1 MAHNPIFALFPP
13 GNRGAILQQV
23 LEGNNVFERYM
34 LYGIDRM
41 ILNGLPVRTYF
52 SCKENFLYFK
62 LLNGLYKFFAKYTI
76 GSHGDL
82 LWMAPAFPDLWKNG
96 VVFAFSEK
104 CIYPLLFLR
113 FFGLFKNLKVILI
126 SIGLSEKFQL
136 LVDRGASAPLNR
148 LLSEIE
154 SISKII
160 TFSWSEK
167 TILTNNYNLDN
178 VVFIPLG
185 VDVDIF
191 KSTNNCFPKKHN
203 IISVG
208 ADKNRDFD
216 LLVKVAQRMPDLNF
230 LLITNDSHASVLQ
243 KIGIPKNIELKVDVP
258 MCDVYD
264 SINLSEIVFLPVKE
278 NFYSGATTCLL
289 QAMSLSK
296 PVVTC
301 NVGPISD
308 GYGLV
313 DNENEIYVKPQ
324 DIDGAISVIS
334 NLLSDMDFQM
344 LIGENARRHVEKFL
358 TLDKMIDSINQIV
371 LSEMIDSSI

>member
-1 MAHNPIFALFPP
+1 MAHKLIFALFPP
-13 GNRGAILQQV
+13 GSRGLILQQI
-23 LEGNNVFERYM
+23 LDGNNCFERYM

-41 ILNGLPVRTYF
+41 ILSGFPVRTYF
-52 SCKENFLYFK
+52 SYKDKYYLLK
-62 LLNGLYKFFAKYTI
+62 LLNGFYKFFSRNLI

-82 LWMAPAFPDLWKNG
+82 LWLAPAISDLWKNG
-96 VVFAFSEK
+96 VIFAFSEK
-104 CIYPLLFLR
+104 CIYPILFLR
-113 FFGLFKNLKVILI
+113 YFGLLKNKKIVLI
-126 SIGLSEKFQL
+126 SIGLLEKFQL
-136 LVDRGASAPLNR
+136 LTDRGAKTSLKR
-148 LLSEIE
+148 LLYEVA

-167 TILTNNYNLDN
+167 NLLTKKYSLKN

-191 KSTNNCFPKKHN
+191 KSINNFPSKKYN
-203 IISVG
+203 IISIG

-216 LLVKVAQRMPDLNF
+216 LLVKVAQRMTDLKF
-230 LLITNDSHASVLQ
+230 LLITNSSHASKLQ
-243 KIGIPKNIELKVDVP
+243 KNGIPANIDLKVDIP
-258 MCDVYD
+258 MADVLD
-264 SINLSEIVFLPVKE
+264 SIESSEIVFLPVKD

-296 PVVTC
+296 PVITC

-313 DNENEIYVKPQ
+313 DNENVIFLKPQ
-324 DIDGAISVIS
+324 DIDGSVLAIS
-334 NLLSDMDFQM
+334 NLISKKSIQSI
-344 LIGENARRHVEKFL
+344 IGKNARRHVEQFL

-371 LSEMIDSSI
+371 VSEMND